1 MTAPELAALKALVAA
16 EEGRQ
21 AADQLSENPIEETE
35 GGTAKGNAMCR
46 IDGPFPHH
54 TKFRVRV
61 VDRETGKTTRY
72 TYDTKEQALAAIP
85 KLRLEY
91 RRPTGV
97 TLAVAFEAYA
107 TYLAT
112 ERQNRASTIE
122 TTIGRITALFR
133 NQQTLT
139 DDLTPADVR
148 KLFDAFKKRPI
159 TKAGKLPS
167 VDSQVGVLKQSRTFA
182 LWLHKR
188 GLAKRSDLFEG
199 LEVLGKRHQGKPQLR
214 IDDARTYEK
223 TARELADRGDVGAIA
238 ALVPLYMGNRAGEV
252 VGRRV
257 RDLDNRGTLLHI
269 EEAKTEAGN
278 RPLEIPA
285 VLQPYLA
292 KLAKGKQPDAP
303 LFTGGT
309 PRARRSL
316 EALADPVAWLRRQV
330 WRMCKLASVPRV
342 GPHGLRGT
350 HSSLAAAA
358 GATSAI
364 IASAMGHSG
373 SGVTERH
380 YIKPEALENARTAR
394 VVAALN

>member
-21 AADQLSENPIEETE
+21 AAAQLSDNPIEETE

-61 VDRETGKTTRY
+61 VDRETGKTTRH
-72 TYDTKEQALAAIP
+72 TYDTREQALAAIP

-107 TYLAT
+107 GYLAT
-112 ERQNRASTIE
+112 ERMNRASTIE
-122 TTIGRITALFR
+122 TTLGRVRALFR
-133 NQQTLT
+133 NPQTLT
-139 DDLTPADVR
+139 DDLTKADLA
-148 KLFDAFKKRPI
+148 KWWSTLKSTPI
-159 TKAGKLPS
+159 SKAGKLPS
-167 VDSQVGVLKQSRTFA
+167 VDTMVGVLKQSRTFHGWMVGKGWSKPGV
-182 LWLHKR
+182 LD
-188 GLAKRSDLFEG
+188 GLQA
-199 LEVLGKRHQGKPQLR
+199 LGKRHQGKPQLR
-214 IDDARTYEK
+214 IDDARTFEK

-269 EEAKTEAGN
+269 EYAKTEAGN

-292 KLAKGKQPDAP
+292 KLAKGKQGDAP
-303 LFTGGT
+303 LFTGDT
-309 PRARRSL
+309 PRAHRSL

-330 WRMCKLASVPRV
+330 WRMCKLAGVPRV